1 MYQHWVQ
8 VPATHVKELEEG
20 GEITIGSGYKYNDA
34 KTGGEMVEYQVDAS
48 EKLKQW
54 VNTGY
59 AGSNLSIQFPTGQ
72 KSIIVFSYD
81 ECIFKQF
88 TVSSKSWIGP
98 NGETNVIQKDYAS
111 EL

>member
-1 MYQHWVQ
+1 MYHCWVQ
-8 VPATHVKELEEG
+8 VPATHAKELEEG
-20 GEITIGSGYKYNDA
+20 RACMIRSGYKYNDA
-34 KTGGEMVEYQVDAS
+34 KTGGDMVEYHVDACK
-48 EKLKQW
+48 KLKQW

-59 AGSNLSIQFPTGQ
+59 GSNLSIQFPTGQ